1 MMIKALLK
9 FYEDPALLH
18 DHTAA
23 ASIQHRG
30 PLKFFNPQKLTSGDC
45 NKFDISLLQQT
56 SLHEK
61 FKNHFGLSAQATP
74 QTPGFNLVAQVS
86 RNKLMHT
93 INGNTTSVLLLDYL
107 IPPPMPIQICRTT
120 LLQYR
125 ISPPPGLPQP
135 LLPLTTGEWAEE
147 EEELMTMGYHTFLRL
162 GNLASIGTRDLEFI
176 GIYRIRTFPLMPR
189 SPPPRGTPGALP
201 GRTKRDPTIG
211 EVSMAP
217 CRGPANGAIAAGH
230 TAAGAGKPKNTCRR
244 GRTPFRPHLPCPQKS
259 PRTTQQDSGEK
270 LNGRSISRE
279 RRSRLG
285 SASRP
290 HRL

>member
-1 MMIKALLK
+1 MMIKAPLK

-45 NKFDISLLQQT
+45 NKLAISLLQQT
-56 SLHEK
+56 SLREK

-135 LLPLTTGEWAEE
+135 LLPLTT
-147 EEELMTMGYHTFLRL
+147 MTTPPSFDRSQTVRFRNRRTGRRRRRVDDDGVSHF
-162 GNLASIGTRDLEFI
+162 FK
-176 GIYRIRTFPLMPR
+176 IR
-189 SPPPRGTPGALP
+189 
-201 GRTKRDPTIG
+201 
-211 EVSMAP
+211 
-217 CRGPANGAIAAGH
+217 
-230 TAAGAGKPKNTCRR
+230 
-244 GRTPFRPHLPCPQKS
+244 KS
-259 PRTTQQDSGEK
+259 RFHRNQ
-270 LNGRSISRE
+270 
-279 RRSRLG
+279 RSRT
-285 SASRP
+285 
-290 HRL
+290 HRN